1 MSRYGSQL
9 TPSSPPPGS
18 KFANAKKR
26 GRREPSGVF
35 TLFQPAQVQQFRE
48 AFSLIDQDGDGVV
61 SEEDLRRIF
70 ASLGGQTDLSG
81 EGVNFMEF
89 LTMMGEHL
97 FEFDGETEL
106 IEAFESFDEGDTGFV
121 KGEEMR
127 RWLSEVGER
136 MEPEERA
143 HSTPTS
149 FAKPTSREQSERTF
163 IRMAT
168 SKSTPIRFGA
178 LFGIKRRPSTNA
190 LISPTSSS
198 PPYEPP
204 SFSASGEQDDP
215 FAANA
220 PLASPVHSVSTSV
233 TSHKLTP
240 NHSVPTLSSDV
251 SPRRYTDRPKR
262 LPGIVTQTNEMFH
275 VTNTEGSEVDSE
287 HNAAPPR
294 PAISGGTAASSSA
307 APASSTRERS
317 PAVDEYPSPPPSNH
331 GSPYPS
337 GLSQNAHAFLDT
349 DLMHVVSA
357 RSEAASSMPS
367 TPLLIDSF
375 PATPSTALPI
385 RPQPQPSEEDKL
397 PTEALPIRSSSR
409 GFGRQRA
416 GSTPD
421 VWAATIPQ
429 LYSSEFD
436 EVWNVAERDEDELK
450 LDVPKS
456 TWPAGSPPKFPL
468 PAVPISPRLQ
478 SQALNKHLHQL
489 ELDLFAVTRK
499 LTGSSHRPG
508 TSPAVSSSADSGRML
523 KKSVSQSK
531 LPRDGML
538 GRSASASVSATGS
551 SPASTSGKSNDSPIS
566 SPISKS
572 NSPPY
577 STPKRNRSFQM
588 VPPIPPIP
596 GLYGSPPVMH
606 RAATEPTV
614 PSVHSIG
621 DRGKA
626 VNNHDSKNINHKD
639 DKEVSRRRFFAR
651 NSHNS
656 TREAGAM
663 ITSLLE
669 MDDALSDN
677 SMHSGGGAI
686 PDEEW
691 GANLNLAI
699 PSSLKTQNSS
709 INILPTSP
717 SSQKSPLDEAIGDHS
732 FVEHPSSSSIPST
745 EGTRYI
751 IPPAEIMRL
760 EKVGF
765 NREDGANKRG
775 RLASP
780 IAENP
785 LGIIPFRTSSDW
797 TQRSIS
803 TSRVE
808 PEPAPLNSK
817 SRQYRSG
824 SLAVL
829 TSTPNNAF
837 ISNASQYQERRP
849 GSSSS
854 PNISPGGHSSPA
866 RGMANGSMLSV
877 SGRKSQPMS
886 VTSPSSPAS
895 SVMSLPPPPR
905 PRVRSLRSTS
915 DIKTQANKHSSLG
928 SQDNSSSPAISR
940 RPSAHSDIS
949 SISTVLQ
956 KHRSIVRKPSFL
968 DIGDEEV
975 SPVEQAPPP
984 NALGLGH
991 REPAV
996 SSRPGSGT
1004 INYSRPS
1011 TATSMR
1017 TFSSSNSRQAVPST
1031 ADRGEDSF
1039 LDMGKLSLDTIRSV
1053 PEDEDSSSHVS
1064 SIDRASP
1071 HSHMGDYMNKPSA
1084 AVTNL

>member
-1 MSRYGSQL
+1 
-9 TPSSPPPGS
+9 
-18 KFANAKKR
+18 
-26 GRREPSGVF
+26 
-35 TLFQPAQVQQFRE
+35 
-48 AFSLIDQDGDGVV
+48 
-61 SEEDLRRIF
+61 
-70 ASLGGQTDLSG
+70 
-81 EGVNFMEF
+81 
-89 LTMMGEHL
+89 
-97 FEFDGETEL
+97 
-106 IEAFESFDEGDTGFV
+106 
-121 KGEEMR
+121 
-127 RWLSEVGER
+127 
-136 MEPEERA
+136 
-143 HSTPTS
+143 
-149 FAKPTSREQSERTF
+149 
-163 IRMAT
+163 MAT

-204 SFSASGEQDDP
+204 SFSNGEQDDP

-220 PLASPVHSVSTSV
+220 PLASPVHSISTNV
-233 TSHKLTP
+233 TLQKLTP
-240 NHSVPTLSSDV
+240 NPSVPTLSPDV
-251 SPRRYTDRPKR
+251 SPRRYTDRPHKR
-262 LPGIVTQTNEMFH
+262 LPGIVTQSDDTFH
-275 VTNTEGSEVDSE
+275 VTNAEGSEVDSE
-287 HNAAPPR
+287 HNVHSP
-294 PAISGGTAASSSA
+294 PAISGGTGSRSLGKPTLTLHQASATSAESLALAAAIAHANGLVLQPDPTAASSS
-307 APASSTRERS
+307 SRGRS

-337 GLSQNAHAFLDT
+337 GLSQNAHAFLET

-375 PATPSTALPI
+375 PATPSTALPV
-385 RPQPQPSEEDKL
+385 RPFIAQPQPSGEYTKL

-421 VWAATIPQ
+421 VWSATIPQ
-429 LYSSEFD
+429 LYSAEFD
-436 EVWNVAERDEDELK
+436 EVWNVAERDEDELE
-450 LDVPKS
+450 LDASSSSV
-456 TWPAGSPPKFPL
+456 WPAGSPPKLPL
-468 PAVPISPRLQ
+468 PPEPISPRMQ

-499 LTGSSHRPG
+499 LTGSSSHRPG
-508 TSPAVSSSADSGRML
+508 TSPAISTSNTDSGGRML
-523 KKSVSQSK
+523 KKSVSQSR

-538 GRSASASVSATGS
+538 GRSASTSASATGS

-566 SPISKS
+566 SPIAKS
-572 NSPPY
+572 NSPVY

-596 GLYGSPPVMH
+596 GLYGSPPVMQ

-614 PSVHSIG
+614 PSAQSIG
-621 DRGKA
+621 DSKGKA
-626 VNNHDSKNINHKD
+626 VNHDSTKNNREE
-639 DKEVSRRRFFAR
+639 KEVSRRRFFAR

-656 TREAGAM
+656 YHSTREAGAM
-663 ITSLLE
+663 IASLLE

-717 SSQKSPLDEAIGDHS
+717 SSQKSPLDEAVISDHS
-732 FVEHPSSSSIPST
+732 FVENPASTSIPST

-751 IPPAEIMRL
+751 VPPAEIMRL

-765 NREDGANKRG
+765 HREDGANKRG

-785 LGIIPFRTSSDW
+785 LGIIPFRTSAEW

-808 PEPAPLNSK
+808 PEPAPLNPK

-854 PNISPGGHSSPA
+854 PNISPGGHGSPA
-866 RGMANGSMLSV
+866 RGIANGSMLSV

-915 DIKTQANKHSSLG
+915 DIKTQADKHSSLG
-928 SQDNSSSPAISR
+928 SQDNSSSPAIRR
-940 RPSAHSDIS
+940 RPSAHSDMS
-949 SISTVLQ
+949 SVSTVLQ

-975 SPVEQAPPP
+975 SPVDQAPPA

-991 REPAV
+991 REPV
-996 SSRPGSGT
+996 NSRPGSGT

-1017 TFSSSNSRQAVPST
+1017 TFSSSNSRQPAPLT

-1039 LDMGKLSLDTIRSV
+1039 LDMGKLSLDTIRSL

-1064 SIDRASP
+1064 SMDRASP
-1071 HSHMGDYMNKPSA
+1071 HSHMGGLSYSTHAGSNYF
-1084 AVTNL
+1084 

>member
-1 MSRYGSQL
+1 
-9 TPSSPPPGS
+9 
-18 KFANAKKR
+18 
-26 GRREPSGVF
+26 
-35 TLFQPAQVQQFRE
+35 
-48 AFSLIDQDGDGVV
+48 
-61 SEEDLRRIF
+61 
-70 ASLGGQTDLSG
+70 
-81 EGVNFMEF
+81 
-89 LTMMGEHL
+89 
-97 FEFDGETEL
+97 
-106 IEAFESFDEGDTGFV
+106 
-121 KGEEMR
+121 
-127 RWLSEVGER
+127 
-136 MEPEERA
+136 
-143 HSTPTS
+143 
-149 FAKPTSREQSERTF
+149 
-163 IRMAT
+163 
-168 SKSTPIRFGA
+168 
-178 LFGIKRRPSTNA
+178 
-190 LISPTSSS
+190 
-198 PPYEPP
+198 
-204 SFSASGEQDDP
+204 
-215 FAANA
+215 
-220 PLASPVHSVSTSV
+220 
-233 TSHKLTP
+233 
-240 NHSVPTLSSDV
+240 
-251 SPRRYTDRPKR
+251 
-262 LPGIVTQTNEMFH
+262 
-275 VTNTEGSEVDSE
+275 
-287 HNAAPPR
+287 
-294 PAISGGTAASSSA
+294 
-307 APASSTRERS
+307 
-317 PAVDEYPSPPPSNH
+317 
-331 GSPYPS
+331 
-337 GLSQNAHAFLDT
+337 
-349 DLMHVVSA
+349 
-357 RSEAASSMPS
+357 MPS

-385 RPQPQPSEEDKL
+385 RPPISQAQPSEDKL

-409 GFGRQRA
+409 GFARQRA

-421 VWAATIPQ
+421 VWSATIPQ
-429 LYSSEFD
+429 LYNAEFD
-436 EVWNVAERDEDELK
+436 EVWDVAERDEDELK
-450 LDVPKS
+450 LGVPKS
-456 TWPAGSPPKFPL
+456 SWAAGSPPKFPL
-468 PAVPISPRLQ
+468 PPEPISPRLQ
-478 SQALNKHLHQL
+478 SQALNKHLQQL
-489 ELDLFAVTRK
+489 ELDLVAVSKR
-499 LTGSSHRPG
+499 LAGSSSSQRPG
-508 TSPAVSSSADSGRML
+508 TSPAVSSISDSGRML
-523 KKSVSQSK
+523 KKSVSQSR

-538 GRSASASVSATGS
+538 GRSASASATGS
-551 SPASTSGKSNDSPIS
+551 SPASTSGKSNDSPVS
-566 SPISKS
+566 SPVSKS
-572 NSPPY
+572 ASPVY

-596 GLYGSPPVMH
+596 GLYGAPPLMQ
-606 RAATEPTV
+606 RAATEPNV
-614 PSVHSIG
+614 PSVQSIG
-621 DRGKA
+621 DKGKA
-626 VNNHDSKNINHKD
+626 VNQEHKNKEEKD
-639 DKEVSRRRFFAR
+639 ISRRRFFAR
-651 NSHNS
+651 NSHNSYQS

-717 SSQKSPLDEAIGDHS
+717 SSQKSPLDDVVGDHS
-732 FVEHPSSSSIPST
+732 FVEQPSSSSSVPST

-785 LGIIPFRTSSDW
+785 LGIIPFRSSSEW

-808 PEPAPLNSK
+808 PEQAPVNSK
-817 SRQYRSG
+817 ARQYRSG

-837 ISNASQYQERRP
+837 ISNAPQYQERRP

-866 RGMANGSMLSV
+866 RGITNGSMLSV
-877 SGRKSQPMS
+877 SGRKSQPTSM
-886 VTSPSSPAS
+886 TSPSSPAS

-915 DIKTQANKHSSLG
+915 DIKTQADKHSSLG

-949 SISTVLQ
+949 SISTVLS

-975 SPVEQAPPP
+975 SPIEEAPPA
-984 NALGLGH
+984 NALGLGN
-991 REPAV
+991 REPV
-996 SSRPGSGT
+996 STSRPNSGT

-1017 TFSSSNSRQAVPST
+1017 TFSSSTSRQPITST

-1064 SIDRASP
+1064 SMDRASP
-1071 HSHMGDYMNKPSA
+1071 HLHMGGLSYATAGSNYY
-1084 AVTNL
+1084 